1 MGPGGQRGEACLRAE
16 RQHER
21 VSGPLGFGTL
31 AVGPERGVRER
42 LGSRERVGRGW
53 TEREVWAEPVWRG
66 LGRSV
71 GELGFLF
78 WVWAGLS
85 FGFGL
90 WVPFL
95 FLFTLSFL
103 FLTQTKFE
111 FKPQSNH

>member
-1 MGPGGQRGEACLRAE
+1 MRAE
-16 RQHER
+16 RQREW

-71 GELGFLF
+71 GELGRPERETS
-78 WVWAGLS
+78 WAAGREKRELGL
-85 FGFGL
+85 G
-90 WVPFL
+90 
-95 FLFTLSFL
+95 
-103 FLTQTKFE
+103 
-111 FKPQSNH
+111 

>member
-1 MGPGGQRGEACLRAE
+1 MRAE
-16 RQHER
+16 RQRER

-42 LGSRERVGRGW
+42 LGSREWVGCGW

-66 LGRSV
+66 LGHSV

-78 WVWAGLS
+78 WVWAGSS

-111 FKPQSNH
+111 FKSKFEFKPHSK